1 MFLPPTSLFEKCPEA
16 KLLFGFPLEV
26 DPRSEALLKS
36 RRFMMQA
43 VFFFA
48 MIDKTVGMLGVNNDQ
63 LTKMLT
69 DLGKKHVA
77 YGVKPEYFPFM
88 TESLLI
94 MLKETLGDKFSDT
107 NQEAWKAVFGVLIA
121 DMVKGQQTID
131 KGLVASEN
139 KAIVI
144 DVWKRLTF
152 VKSYK
157 EDGGIILFQK

>member
-1 MFLPPTSLFEKCPEA
+1 MHATFLI
-16 KLLFGFPLEV
+16 
-26 DPRSEALLKS
+26 
-36 RRFMMQA
+36 Q
-43 VFFFA
+43 
-48 MIDKTVGMLGVNNDQ
+48 MIHKTVDLLGVDNEQ
-63 LTKMLT
+63 LTENMVE
-69 DLGKKHVA
+69 LGKKHVA

-88 TESLLI
+88 TEALLV
-94 MLKETLGDKFSDT
+94 MLKQMLQHRFTETDK
-107 NQEAWKAVFGVLIA
+107 EAWENVLAVLIA
-121 DMVKGQQTID
+121 DMVKGQRKID